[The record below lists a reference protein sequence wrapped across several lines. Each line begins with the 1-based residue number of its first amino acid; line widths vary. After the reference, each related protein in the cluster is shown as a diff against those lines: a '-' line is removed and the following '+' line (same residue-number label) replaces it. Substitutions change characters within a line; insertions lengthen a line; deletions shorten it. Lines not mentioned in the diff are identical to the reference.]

1 MVTVAYPLWLIFQN
15 PKLNILIVT
24 GPGLMEKFGIKI
36 REYVIKYGPYFNVYL
51 SDKKH
56 MSTHIMFEDENK
68 SLYTGSIRIASTGGS
83 IVGQDADYVILDDP
97 YSGKDEDLTPT
108 AMQKKIEW
116 ANRVIEQRIEPHTK
130 YCILHTRWNT
140 NDLIGYYK
148 RTQRDLFDFVEFP
161 ALTEDNQPLWK
172 EKYTYEDLRQKR
184 ESMGERL
191 FSSIYL
197 QKPLDETSDFF
208 DMEQVNYGPLPKDDK
223 IIKKVRSWDIAGAES
238 LKGDFTVGVPLYWT
252 DKGNL
257 LLKDFIRGKYS
268 SETANVVHATAEND
282 GKKMPILIETGVA
295 ASGYLLFKEWENR
308 LEGYPVEQSKPI
320 NSKVDRATPLRN
332 LVTDGKLYVDI
343 VDSRLEDAFYYEF
356 KSFPYGKNDDIVDAI
371 AHGLNWF
378 KHSETKKTKPG
389 LVRIKR

>member
-36 REYVIKYGPYFNVYL
+36 REYIIKYGPYFNVFL

-56 MSTHIMFEDENK
+56 MSTHIMFENEK
-68 SLYTGSIRIASTGGS
+68 KELYTGSIRIASTGGS
-83 IVGQDADYVILDDP
+83 IVGQDADYIILDDP
-97 YSGKDEDLTPT
+97 YSGKDEDLTPG

-148 RTQRDLFDFVEFP
+148 RTQREFFDFLEFP
-161 ALTEDNQPLWK
+161 AITENGEPLWK
-172 EKYTYEDLRQKR
+172 EKYTYEELNQKR
-184 ESMGERL
+184 NAMGERL

-208 DMEQVNYGPLPKDDK
+208 DMEKVKYGPLPEDDR
-223 IIKKVRSWDIAGAES
+223 IIKKVRSWDIAGAET
-238 LKGDFTVGVPLYWT
+238 LKGDYTVGAPLYWT
-252 DKGNL
+252 EKGNL
-257 LLKDFIRGKYS
+257 LLTDFIRGKYGPN
-268 SETANVVHATAEND
+268 TVNIVQGTAEQD
-282 GKKMPILIETGVA
+282 GHKMPILIETGVA

-308 LEGYPVEQSKPI
+308 LKGYEVEQSKPI

-343 VDSRLEDAFYYEF
+343 IDSGLEDAFYYEF
-356 KSFPYGKNDDIVDAI
+356 KSFPYGKHDDIVDAI
-371 AHGLNWF
+371 AHGLNWL
-378 KHSETKKTKPG
+378 KHSQEKKTKPG
-389 LVRIKR
+389 LVRISR